1 MKNLKYIQL
10 FEAYDSRVLSGTLK
24 FLKNNESS
32 KKAFMEQVKKLCD
45 NIDFPISKLSDDFFE
60 YLPFKK
66 ALQKAAMTGD
76 EPCEATSRQE
86 FPQYSVEGAKCEG
99 GKLKRM
105 WGSRTRDV
113 VCPACNGTGV
123 KPKKSELKLVKFW
136 FDSEGKFITTSIVD
150 GIIRPTNSI
159 GSKISKRISDYNY
172 TSTTISRASEL
183 SSKLSGGEVVEITIN
198 DDTMVAYIIKDGSR
212 YYAIQDKADGS
223 GPSGSA
229 WRKWGRYGWSLSGG
243 EFRQIKVLTAKQKS
257 EIKDEADPFE
267 WNVCGEWSRYRG
279 ISIGRGDLKDQIKDA
294 HFAIVF
300 DYGKLNKS
308 DFETKREISQSREE
322 MRSGSK
328 LDPQQS
334 DEYIKKRNIERYI
347 NELSKKLDITSDIS
361 NCNRLIAR
369 ALGHKSALY
378 ITYSTNIYSN
388 LTNIIDSYIKLLT
401 REDESD
407 KKYYAEQINSQANSL
422 FKNGMDKS
430 RVTNDSIKAVKDLL
444 KENNNDKIYF
454 DILDEMQNISDALY
468 ESIKNYQI
476 DTIEDLEIVAQKL
489 SAVRNVLKADRYGL
503 SRFFNYFM
511 DYLTSD
517 RPERAHRGLTD
528 TYYIE
533 PESTLQGLKRLKT
546 IVSKI

>member
-10 FEAYDSRVLSGTLK
+10 FEAYDSKVLSGTLK
-24 FLKNNESS
+24 FLKDSE
-32 KKAFMEQVKKLCD
+32 KKNFMDQVRKLCD
-45 NIDFPISKLSDDFFE
+45 NIDFPLSKLSDDFFE

-86 FPQYSVEGAKCEG
+86 FPQYAVEGAKCEG

-105 WGSRTRDV
+105 WGSRSREV
-113 VCPACNGTGV
+113 VCPVCNGTGV

-136 FDSEGKFITTSIVD
+136 FNSEGKFITTSIVD
-150 GIIRPTNSI
+150 GIMRPTNSI

-172 TSTTISRASEL
+172 TSTTITRASDL
-183 SSKLSGGEVVEITIN
+183 NKLSGGEVVEITIN
-198 DDTMVAYIIKDGSR
+198 SDTMVAYIIKESGR

-223 GPSGSA
+223 GPSGTA
-229 WRKWGRYGWSLSGG
+229 WKKWGRYSWSLSGG
-243 EFRQIKVLTAKQKS
+243 EFRLIKVLTAKEKS

-267 WNVCGEWSRYRG
+267 WNVCGDWSRYRG
-279 ISIGRGDLKDQIKDA
+279 ISVTRGDLKEQIKDA

-300 DYGKLNKS
+300 DYGKLRQS
-308 DFETKREISQSREE
+308 EFETKSEISTGREE

-328 LDPQQS
+328 LDPTQS
-334 DEYIKKRNIERYI
+334 DEYIKKKNIERYI
-347 NELSKKLDITSDIS
+347 NELSKRLDITSDIS
-361 NCNRLIAR
+361 NCNRLITR
-369 ALGHKSALY
+369 SLGHKSALY

-388 LTNIIDSYIKLLT
+388 LTSIIDSYIKLLT
-401 REDESD
+401 REEAD
-407 KKYYAEQINSQANSL
+407 KKYYAEQIKSQANSL
-422 FKNGMDKS
+422 FKNGMDKA
-430 RVTNDSIKAVKDLL
+430 RITNESIKQVKSLL

-468 ESIKNYQI
+468 DNIKNYQI

-533 PESTLQGLKRLKT
+533 PEPTLESLKRLKT